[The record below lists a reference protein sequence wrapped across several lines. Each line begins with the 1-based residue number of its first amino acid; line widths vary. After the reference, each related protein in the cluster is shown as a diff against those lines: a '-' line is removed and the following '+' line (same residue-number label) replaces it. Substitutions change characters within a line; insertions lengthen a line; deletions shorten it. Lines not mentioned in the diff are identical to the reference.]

1 MDGCPSCRQSVLRK
15 HPLDLI
21 LSSTT
26 NIRTYYRAA
35 GLYTASIKQEG
46 WLPPTKRASAVKTR
60 MNGLSCGEKI
70 MTICSAVLIQYQ
82 RVTLNPTIPYHTIPY
97 QRVTDRL
104 TDGQNLDS

>member
-1 MDGCPSCRQSVLRK
+1 ML
-15 HPLDLI
+15 
-21 LSSTT
+21 
-26 NIRTYYRAA
+26 
-35 GLYTASIKQEG
+35 KQEG

-70 MTICSAVLIQYQ
+70 MTIRSAVFIQ
-82 RVTLNPTIPYHTIPY
+82 Y